1 MDTYHLIR
9 SAVIA
14 RRCLTATYERRIRHF
29 SPHCLGQNKSGGFS
43 VLGFQYAG
51 QSSSILPPN
60 GQWRCFQLRN
70 LTEVRINADRWRT
83 GSGHTRPS
91 DCVKQVDVDA
101 YLVDSRSTGADVTAQ
116 GSGTGSPLRRR
127 R

>member
-1 MDTYHLIR
+1 MDTYQLIR
-9 SAVIA
+9 SAVFE
-14 RRCLTATYERRIRHF
+14 RHCLTAIYQQRVRHF
-29 SPHCLGQNKSGGFS
+29 SPHCLGRNKAGGFS

-51 QSSSILPPN
+51 QSGSVLPLD

-70 LTEVRINADRWRT
+70 LTEVRVNAERWRT
-83 GSGHTRPS
+83 GSGHSRPS

-101 YLVDSRSTGADVTAQ
+101 YLVDS
-116 GSGTGSPLRRR
+116 GSAGHDRTEHEPDDRRPRRR